1 MSFIEM
7 DHIRKSFGSLEVLKD
22 VTLHVETGEVI
33 SIIGPSGSGK
43 STFLRCLCQ
52 LETINSGSIVV
63 DGQTMVSTPEGS
75 SCAVYAPAADVRTI
89 CRRMGMC
96 FQHFNLFPHMTVLDN
111 ILEAPRIVKKMK
123 TEEIMPK
130 AEELLKK
137 VGLWD
142 KRDAYPSRLS
152 GGQQQ
157 RVAIARALVL
167 RPAVLL
173 LDEPFSALD
182 AKIRG
187 QMREELKRIQRE
199 AGLTVIFV
207 THDQEEAMAI
217 SDRIAV
223 MNQGAIEQLDSPTE
237 IYDNPHSRFV
247 AGFIGEMNFLDEG
260 GAVLA
265 VRPEDIALRSASGAG
280 MARIESVMPLGHY
293 TQIILVR
300 ADGARLKVF
309 IPKEQALGYIPGQ
322 TADYSFTRFKQFG
335 AAQASA

>member
-7 DHIRKSFGSLEVLKD
+7 DHIHKTFGSLEVLKD

-52 LETINSGSIVV
+52 LETIDSGSIVV
-63 DGQTMVSTPEGS
+63 DGRTMVSTPEGS
-75 SCAVYAPAADVRTI
+75 NRAVYAPAAEVRAI

-123 TEEIMPK
+123 TEDIMPK

-157 RVAIARALVL
+157 RVAIARALAL
-167 RPAVLL
+167 HPDILCF
-173 LDEPFSALD
+173 DEPTSALD
-182 AKIRG
+182 P
-187 QMREELKRIQRE
+187 ELTGEVLKVLRDLADRKTTMI
-199 AGLTVIFV
+199 IV
-207 THDQEEAMAI
+207 THEMHFARDVADRILFMDGGVVVEEGPAKQLIDHPQEE
-217 SDRIAV
+217 RTR
-223 MNQGAIEQLDSPTE
+223 Q
-237 IYDNPHSRFV
+237 
-247 AGFIGEMNFLDEG
+247 FL
-260 GAVLA
+260 A
-265 VRPEDIALRSASGAG
+265 
-280 MARIESVMPLGHY
+280 HY
-293 TQIILVR
+293 S
-300 ADGARLKVF
+300 
-309 IPKEQALGYIPGQ
+309 E
-322 TADYSFTRFKQFG
+322 
-335 AAQASA
+335 